1 MERTM
6 NNMTD
11 SEIRLRCLELAL
23 EHGLSTDKVGVAQ
36 EFERFVFAMPSPQ
49 QAPKRRSR

>member
-1 MERTM
+1 MQIVAA
-6 NNMTD
+6 NKTD

-23 EHGLSTDKVGVAQ
+23 EHGLSTDKVGVAR
-36 EFERFVFAMPSPQ
+36 EFERFVFAMPAPQ